1 MAKHRTT
8 MPEDLVGKC
17 HVVIHTAATAAGAAG
32 AIPLPFADALPIG
45 ATQIAMIISLGEVFD
60 LTIGRS
66 MAESIAG
73 LGLATTT
80 GRFVVSNLL
89 KVVNPPFGSV
99 VAAATA
105 LAITES
111 LGWMLADDFYRISVG
126 EKPEKIA
133 KAMGDAYNHFNKI
146 KKVKKVNRNG

>member
-1 MAKHRTT
+1 

-17 HVVIHTAATAAGAAG
+17 HVVIHSAATAAGAAG

-45 ATQIAMIISLGEVFD
+45 AVQIAMIMSLGKVFD

-73 LGLATTT
+73 VGLATTT

-89 KVVNPPFGSV
+89 KAVPGLGSV
-99 VAAATA
+99 VGAATA
-105 LAITES
+105 VAITEA

-126 EKPEKIA
+126 EKPEKIV
-133 KAMGDAYNHFNKI
+133 KAAGDVYNHLIKI
-146 KKVKKVNRNG
+146 KKAKKVNRNG